1 MSTETTNKKIKIDNG
16 TTFGRTYTD
25 KAVDELLKNVGGGGI
40 TKRELV
46 LNAPTD
52 FTDITQTDQRTTLQF
67 TETGNAKVDA
77 FVEGIT
83 KSNVISLYCSIFSE
97 SELIPGVTE
106 IARMY
111 GTFDIP
117 ATGST
122 EGMPGLCFNYERD
135 LHFLLAK
142 AEGSY
147 IFGMAGGSG
156 TVLSSHIGS
165 LSLTIFY
172 LQ

>member
-25 KAVDELLKNVGGGGI
+25 KAVDELLKNVGGGI
-40 TKRELV
+40 NKRELV

-52 FTDITQTDQRTTLQF
+52 FTDTTQTDERTTLQF
-67 TETGNAKVDA
+67 TETGNAKIDA
-77 FVEGIT
+77 FVKGIT
-83 KSNVISLYCSIFSE
+83 KNNVVSLYCSIYFDKE
-97 SELIPGVTE
+97 MLPGITE
-106 IARMY
+106 AARMY

-117 ATGST
+117 ATGRT
-122 EGMPGLCFNYERD
+122 EGMPGLCFYYEQD
-135 LHFLLAK
+135 LHFLLVK
-142 AEGSY
+142 TEGSY

-156 TVLSSHIGS
+156 TTFSSKLNS

>member
-1 MSTETTNKKIKIDNG
+1 MSTETINKKIKIDNG

-25 KAVDELLKNVGGGGI
+25 KAVDELLKNMGSGGI

-52 FTDITQTDQRTTLQF
+52 FTDATKPSEKTTLQF
-67 TETGNAKVDA
+67 TETGKAKIDA
-77 FVEGIT
+77 FIEGIT
-83 KSNVISLYCSIFSE
+83 KNNVVSLYCSIYADE
-97 SELIPGVTE
+97 ELIPGITE
-106 IARMY
+106 IERMH

-117 ATGST
+117 GTGKT
-122 EGMPGLCFNYERD
+122 EGMPGLSFNFEPNLD
-135 LHFLLAK
+135 FLLVNV
-142 AEGSY
+142 EGIYTFTMLGS
-147 IFGMAGGSG
+147 SG
-156 TVLSSHIGS
+156 TTLSNKLGS